1 MKDLTTGPTV
11 KDLTTGP
18 NLTDEQLEAWAGET
32 LAVLDRP
39 RPPADFTAT
48 LLARLPPAPPPV
60 SADDLA
66 AVGLA
71 AGAALLAAILFLT
84 GGGAAALLELFRAVP
99 GKALAE
105 AVIAAT
111 SRGRDQIS
119 VLLSLSL
126 AALLIGAPLWRV
138 LSQRRAVA

>member
-1 MKDLTTGPTV
+1 MTT
-11 KDLTTGP
+11 D
-18 NLTDEQLEAWAGET
+18 DELEAWVGEK
-32 LAVLDRP
+32 LSVLDRP
-39 RPPADFTAT
+39 RPPADFTAA

-60 SADDLA
+60 SAGDLV

-71 AGAALLAAILFLT
+71 AGAAVLAGILFLT
-84 GGGAAALLELFRAVP
+84 GHGTSALLELFRAVP

-111 SRGRDQIS
+111 SQGRDQIS

-138 LSQRRAVA
+138 LSQRRTVA

>member
-1 MKDLTTGPTV
+1 MTTDPHVPDLTTGPH
-11 KDLTTGP
+11 LTADHE
-18 NLTDEQLEAWAGET
+18 LQAWVGET

-60 SADDLA
+60 STGDLA

-71 AGAALLAAILFLT
+71 AGAAVLAGILFHA
-84 GGGAAALLELFRAVP
+84 GDGAAALLDLFRAIP

-138 LSQRRAVA
+138 LSQRRAVS